1 MKFLQNPYMEFGIE
15 NTTLDAVAKRL
26 IATRLAHKKEKK
38 EFAVWCGVSEQAWS
52 NYENRRRRIEINT
65 AIRVAVRANVDL
77 DWIYRGVTM
86 GLTGEMIEKLET
98 GFEQVA

>member
-1 MKFLQNPYMEFGIE
+1 MEFGIE
-15 NTTLDAVAKRL
+15 NTTLDAISKRL
-26 IATRLAHKKEKK
+26 IATRLVHNKQKK
-38 EFAVWCGVSEQAWS
+38 EFALWCGVSEQAWS
-52 NYENRRRRIEINT
+52 NYENRRRRIELDA

-98 GFEQVA
+98 GYEQAA